1 MSQKPMVDRLKQ
13 ELAGRAQVIRIDVRS
28 ASGQELAESLGLEM
42 VPTFIIFDK
51 SGTEI
56 WRKVGLTNRQKLLS
70 RIDPLI

>member
-1 MSQKPMVDRLKQ
+1 MSQKPMVNRLKQ
-13 ELAGRAQVIRIDVRS
+13 ELAGRAQAIRIDVRS
-28 ASGQELAESLGLEM
+28 ASGHELADSLGLEM